1 MSLFQGCF
9 CLTNINLKKI
19 IIMEQFLFL
28 IRTEGDHLRDLSPED
43 QKTHVQKVGGY
54 IGKLMEEGKLKSAQP
69 LQMEGTIITSPNGKL
84 KDGPYNETK
93 EVIAGYFLI
102 EANNLEEAIA
112 IAKNNPVLENENAR
126 IEVRPIKKMEGI
138 N

>member
-1 MSLFQGCF
+1 M
-9 CLTNINLKKI
+9 N
-19 IIMEQFLFL
+19 QFLFL
-28 IRTEGDHLRDLSPED
+28 IRTEGDHLEDLSPED
-43 QKTHVQKVGGY
+43 QKAHVQKVGGY

-69 LQMEGTIITSPNGKL
+69 LEMEGTIITSPKGKL

-102 EANNLEEAIA
+102 EANNLQEAIA
-112 IAKNNPVLENENAR
+112 IAKENLVLENENAR